1 MTENRFLN
9 QVYFDEN
16 SESWDKRV
24 ALHEKS
30 AFYDV
35 NGFINGISSLT
46 EIEQS
51 ELGEVL
57 GKRLLH
63 LQCHFGMDTLSL
75 GRLGADCVGIDF
87 SREAILKAR
96 SLNNQLGLN
105 CSFYESNVYDILD
118 LGLGLFDIVFTS
130 YGTISWLPDLDQ
142 WAYVIS
148 KSLNKNGMFY
158 FADFHP
164 LLYLFDFNTKE
175 IRYSYYN
182 LNKPYTETE
191 TGSYA
196 DVNDQTVFKSH
207 FWSHS
212 IDEIIG
218 VLLKNKLEIKQL
230 NEIDYS
236 PYNCFPNLS
245 LIGKNRFRLEL
256 EHTRLPHVL
265 LIKAIKK

>member
-1 MTENRFLN
+1 MTEKRFLN
-9 QVYFDEN
+9 QTYFEEN

-24 ALHEKS
+24 SLHEKS

-35 NGFINGISSLT
+35 AGFLNGNTSLT
-46 EIEQS
+46 EIEQT
-51 ELGEVL
+51 ELGAVF

-75 GRLGADCVGIDF
+75 SRLGADCVGIDF

-96 SLNNQLGLN
+96 KLNEQLDLN
-105 CSFYESNVYDILD
+105 CSFYESNVYDVLD
-118 LGLGLFDIVFTS
+118 LKLGLFDVVFTS
-130 YGTISWLPDLDQ
+130 YGTICWLPDLDQ

-148 KSLNKNGMFY
+148 KSLKKNGLFY

-164 LLYLFDFNTKE
+164 LLYLFDFSTKQ

-182 LNKPYTETE
+182 LNHPYTESE

-207 FWSHS
+207 FWSHA
-212 IDEIIG
+212 IDEIVG
-218 VLLKNKLEIKQL
+218 VLLKYKLEIQQIK
-230 NEIDYS
+230 EIDYS

-245 LIGKNRFRLEL
+245 TIGKNRFRFEL
-256 EHTRLPHVL
+256 EHTCLPHVL
-265 LIKAIKK
+265 LIKANKR

>member
-1 MTENRFLN
+1 MTEKRFLD
-9 QVYFDEN
+9 QAYFDEN

-24 ALHEKS
+24 AIHEKS
-30 AFYDV
+30 SFYDL
-35 NGFINGISSLT
+35 NGFLNGNNSLT
-46 EIEQS
+46 EIEQT
-51 ELGEVL
+51 ELGDVS

-75 GRLGADCVGIDF
+75 SRLGADCVGIDF

-96 SLNNQLGLN
+96 SLNEQLKLN
-105 CSFYESNVYDILD
+105 GSFYESNVLDVLD

-130 YGTISWLPDLDQ
+130 YGTICWLPDLDQ
-142 WAYVIS
+142 WAYVIA
-148 KSLNKNGMFY
+148 KSLHKNGMFY

-164 LLYLFDFNTKE
+164 LLYLFDFNSKE

-182 LNKPYTETE
+182 LRKPYTEIE

-196 DVNDQTVFKSH
+196 EVNDPSTFKSH

-236 PYNCFPNLS
+236 PYNCFPNLNP
-245 LIGKNRFRLEL
+245 IGKNRFRFEL

-265 LIKAIKK
+265 LIKAFKK